1 MDQEKIEVIDL
12 RSIHRDIACS
22 YLNEFIQIHESVFPD
37 SIELKDSEQWRQSFS
52 EFSPSV
58 AQVKIAIALNREPN
72 QEPRVIGGLVF
83 KHYGKSGCGLWTSFA
98 VKPSHQEKDIATRL
112 IRYVTDSLEI
122 LLFAETRDP
131 EKYSVADERKKTVGQ
146 IGFFAKLGARK
157 IDIPWLSKLRH
168 TQEGYDHL
176 LCFPVNQDLE
186 SIDRDRIAPFLL
198 EFHEISG
205 DEEPN
210 LHANIILMTQDL
222 PKQIKLEKLPAR
234 EEPVLPLKAASVCLH
249 FVQRKAELRES
260 EPDRVFGSMELD
272 LLNYQFQVNPPLT
285 SRHKLGEGNMAEII
299 FPSSFQ
305 YHSEGRFESLICDQM
320 QKKVNCMLNMT
331 EFKHSK
337 IRIWHLTLSA
347 HEDNPLN
354 EFEIIKLISLYDGR
368 SEDTG
373 PYAPPSKENTASE
386 KKILANEIK
395 FKYGDEPFSIIGL
408 ISKLVANYRD
418 PPSQHKS
425 SELELKSGTIQ
436 LLLKDE
442 ETKTLLW
449 NAIRARS
456 KAEQS
461 TENVQSAVNGNNPHE
476 ATRAVMAE
484 NGLPAKAL
492 QALSGITIG
501 IFDFG
506 QTDFEEIVDT
516 FEPSFEDGSVF
527 IKFNRCT
534 LLSIAQDDRAFE
546 ACKKTIGISPYLII
560 PHAVL
565 IHNEEL
571 VQMAEKEIQSIEEKK
586 SFFSILKLGS
596 LEAAYNTAS
605 EYLYSQHLP
614 MIFNYPT
621 ETILFKQ
628 GKRKRGSTQ
637 KYKIVQSQL
646 LEFQKRIEELWQL
659 RRGIVG
665 AVIATLLAFISVMQA
680 RTVFDMQVRDVMTIV
695 YDIVDFD
702 GTKLLDHIRDAD
714 VLGAFFIFL
723 VPIVVAWLSLMGLK
737 KIKK

>member
-1 MDQEKIEVIDL
+1 MDQEKIKIIDL

-22 YLNEFIQIHESVFPD
+22 CLDEFVQIHESVFPD
-37 SIELKDSEQWRQSFS
+37 SMGCKDSEQWRRSFS
-52 EFSPSV
+52 GFSPTV
-58 AQVKIAIALNREPN
+58 AQVNIAVALHQEPD

-83 KHYGKSGCGLWTSFA
+83 KHYRKSGCGLWLYLA
-98 VKPSHQEKDIATRL
+98 VKPSHPEKDIAARL
-112 IRYVTDSLEI
+112 IKHITDSLEI
-122 LLFAETRDP
+122 LLFAEARDP
-131 EKYSVADERKKTVGQ
+131 DKYSDADQRKKTVEQ
-146 IGFFAKLGARK
+146 IGIFAKLGARK
-157 IDIPWLSKLRH
+157 IDIPWLELRH
-168 TQEGYDHL
+168 AREEYCHL
-176 LCFPVNQDLE
+176 LCFPANQELE
-186 SIDRDRIAPFLL
+186 SIDRDRVASFLL
-198 EFHEISG
+198 EFHETSSI
-205 DEEPN
+205 EEPN
-210 LHANIILMTQDL
+210 LHADTIPAMQDL
-222 PKQIKLEKLPAR
+222 PRQIKLEKLPAK
-234 EEPVLPLKAASVCLH
+234 EEPALPLKAASVCLH
-249 FVQRKAELRES
+249 FVERKAELSES
-260 EPDRVFGSMELD
+260 EPDRIFGSMELD

-285 SRHKLGEGNMAEII
+285 SRHKLGEGNVVEII

-305 YHSEGRFESLICDQM
+305 YHSEGRFESLICDRM
-320 QKKVNCMLNMT
+320 QKTVNCMLNMT

-373 PYAPPSKENTASE
+373 PYVDPSRISGSV
-386 KKILANEIK
+386 KKTLANEIK
-395 FKYGDEPFSIIGL
+395 FKFNHEGDLSIYRL
-408 ISKLVANYRD
+408 MSKLVAAHKD
-418 PPSQHKS
+418 SSSQYKS
-425 SELELKSGTIQ
+425 PTLELKSGTIQ

-442 ETKTLLW
+442 KTKILLW

-456 KAEQS
+456 EKTQQR
-461 TENVQSAVNGNNPHE
+461 TENEQNAINERSAVKEKNPHE

-484 NGLPAKAL
+484 NGSSAKAL

-501 IFDFG
+501 IFDFAE
-506 QTDFEEIVDT
+506 TDFEEIVDT

-546 ACKKTIGISPYLII
+546 ACRKTVGISPYLII

-571 VQMAEKEIQSIEEKK
+571 VQMAEEEIRSIEEKNP
-586 SFFSILKLGS
+586 SIPRVLKLGS
-596 LEAAYNTAS
+596 LETTYNAANG
-605 EYLYSQHLP
+605 YLHSRHLP

-646 LEFQKRIEELWQL
+646 LELQKQIEETWQL

-665 AVIATLLAFISVMQA
+665 GFIASLLAFMSATQAARAIHDISIPEMIGLGVA
-680 RTVFDMQVRDVMTIV
+680 A
-695 YDIVDFD
+695 
-702 GTKLLDHIRDAD
+702 L
-714 VLGAFFIFL
+714 VLVLSFI
-723 VPIVVAWLSLMGLK
+723 GLK
-737 KIKK
+737 FKK